1 MPYLRPGTYEVT
13 FTMSGFPPVTVKAV
27 ELHVNDRL
35 EVNGTL
41 KVGGVT
47 DKIDVVGSSTMIQ
60 YTPQIQSLMNAT
72 QVSELPLNNR
82 NFTQLATL
90 VPGVAS
96 NLPDEIGLGL
106 TNVVSIS
113 MAGNRR
119 NGINWLV
126 DGASNVDVGSNITLL
141 ATPTIESIEEF
152 KIITTGYNAEWPRSG
167 GGIVNIVTK
176 SGSNQLRATGY
187 EFFRDDALNANS
199 WVRNQSTD
207 PKTASNAAELK
218 YNNFGYTLGGP
229 VVKDNVFFFWSQE
242 WRQISRAPAPST
254 STTINPL
261 WLTDPTNPN
270 YVAPGDRDPNAVA
283 LLGLWPAPN
292 VGTNSFQETRANDQ
306 DTRQEVLRMD
316 WQANDKWRVMSRYT
330 HDLSATT
337 EPGGLFFNALVPNV
351 ATTLT
356 DVPGHVFVAQV
367 TTTIKPTLLN
377 ELSFQFSANAITS
390 EYGEGVNNR
399 RDQFDISVPEL
410 FNENRNALIPT
421 ILIDAPGP
429 SLAGAPQ
436 LFDNSYR
443 NFTVSDNLSWQR
455 GNHSIK
461 GGLLMSSEQKN
472 EASASETQGRFQF
485 GAGGGRTS
493 FQNFLTGN
501 RDGACGNS
509 CIYTEPEREVFSQ
522 FRFNRYEFYAQ
533 DSWRPRQNVTL
544 DFGLRYALHPPM
556 TDKEDVLTN
565 FSPALYDAAR
575 APQLNAGGS
584 VIVGSGDPL
593 NGIVVAGQNSPHD
606 RAIYQL
612 DKNNLQPR
620 VGVRLGH
627 VLGRDD
633 GHARRIRHLLRPAAG
648 RHLPAERVRQSAV
661 RDESPDPQRTAVE
674 SRRRASPRRPCR

>member
-1 MPYLRPGTYEVT
+1 MISKLWRALCGVALLTSLASPLSAQETTGTIQGVVQDQSGAVLPGATVSVKHVETGRLQEVVSNESGRFAVPYLRPGTYEVT

-47 DKIDVVGSSTMIQ
+47 DKIDVVGSSSMIQ

-96 NLPDEIGLGL
+96 NLPDDIGLGL

-218 YNNFGYTLGGP
+218 YNNFGYTAGGP

-316 WQANDKWRVMSRYT
+316 WQANDRWRVMSRYT

-356 DVPGHVFVAQV
+356 DVPGQVFVTQV

-377 ELSFQFSANAITS
+377 ELSVQYLSNAITS

-399 RDQFDISVPEL
+399 RDQFSISVPEIYT
-410 FNENRNALIPT
+410 ENRNALIPT

-436 LFDNSYR
+436 LFDNC
-443 NFTVSDNLSWQR
+443 T
-455 GNHSIK
+455 
-461 GGLLMSSEQKN
+461 
-472 EASASETQGRFQF
+472 
-485 GAGGGRTS
+485 RT
-493 FQNFLTGN
+493 
-501 RDGACGNS
+501 
-509 CIYTEPEREVFSQ
+509 
-522 FRFNRYEFYAQ
+522 
-533 DSWRPRQNVTL
+533 
-544 DFGLRYALHPPM
+544 
-556 TDKEDVLTN
+556 
-565 FSPALYDAAR
+565 
-575 APQLNAGGS
+575 
-584 VIVGSGDPL
+584 
-593 NGIVVAGQNSPHD
+593 
-606 RAIYQL
+606 
-612 DKNNLQPR
+612 
-620 VGVRLGH
+620 
-627 VLGRDD
+627 
-633 GHARRIRHLLRPAAG
+633 
-648 RHLPAERVRQSAV
+648 LP
-661 RDESPDPQRTAVE
+661 
-674 SRRRASPRRPCR
+674 